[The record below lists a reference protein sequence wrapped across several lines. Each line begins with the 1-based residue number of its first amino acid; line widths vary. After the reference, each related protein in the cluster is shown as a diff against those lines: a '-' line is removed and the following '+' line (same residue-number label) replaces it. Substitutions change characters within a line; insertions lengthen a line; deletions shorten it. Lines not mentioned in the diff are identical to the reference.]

1 MITDPRIEAAAQG
14 NAAAMNSLFASYEG
28 LLQKAARQRHL
39 LPVQEDA
46 LAEARLSFLAAVH
59 SYDAARGVPFAG
71 YVKAKV
77 YGDLRTFFK
86 RSRRQWQ
93 REVFPTA
100 SGDTDGVSFWDTL
113 AAPSPSAS
121 LDDIYAVADA
131 ILSLPDRQQ
140 QLLHLLYEKEY
151 TQKAAAAELGITQ
164 QAAAA
169 MKNRAIKKLK
179 ELLTR

>member
-1 MITDPRIEAAAQG
+1 MKMDPRIAAAAQG
-14 NAAAMNSLFASYEG
+14 DAAAMNALFTSYEG
-28 LLQKAARQRHL
+28 LMQKAARQRHL
-39 LPVQEDA
+39 WPIREDA
-46 LAEARLSFLAAVH
+46 LAEARLSFLGAIH
-59 SYDAARGVPFAG
+59 SYDAALGIPFAG
-71 YVKAKV
+71 YAKAKV

-93 REVFPTA
+93 REVFPTPA
-100 SGDTDGVSFWDTL
+100 SGAEGVSFWDTL
-113 AAPSPSAS
+113 AAPSPAAS

-131 ILSLPDRQQ
+131 ILHLPDRQQ
-140 QLLHLLYEKEY
+140 ELLHLLYEKEY

-179 ELLTR
+179 DLLIR

>member
-1 MITDPRIEAAAQG
+1 MTTDPRIEAAAKG
-14 NAAAMNSLFASYEG
+14 DAAAMNSLFISYEG
-28 LLQKAARQRHL
+28 LMQKAARQRHL

-46 LAEARLSFLAAVH
+46 LAEARLSFLTAVR
-59 SYDAARGVPFAG
+59 SYDASLGVPFAG
-71 YVKAKV
+71 YAKAKL

-93 REVFPTA
+93 REVFPA
-100 SGDTDGVSFWDTL
+100 AAGDAEGVSFWDTL
-113 AAPSPSAS
+113 AAPAPAAS

-131 ILSLPDRQQ
+131 ILQLPDRQQ

-179 ELLTR
+179 DLLIR